1 MRPMKKL
8 TKTLL
13 ICLLSAYALPSFAQA
28 TDDEIY
34 VYQLTERKSKISIA
48 KGENITNRKGYD
60 NQPHFYKKGALLY
73 TSQLGGQTDIML
85 YDLKKGTT
93 SNLTASEV
101 SEYSATMVPGLDAF
115 SVIRQDLEG
124 NQLLYMY
131 DINQNKAPELLLDGI
146 FPVGYHA
153 WSGNDVA
160 MFILGQPVKM
170 VLTNYKERND
180 RTITTN
186 IGRTL
191 KTIPNS
197 DKIAF
202 ERYEEDKSV
211 VIYALTPSTD
221 KFEKI
226 IQKPANSSDWA
237 ITKNGTYITSVGS
250 KLLKYNAQYDT
261 DWVELI
267 DLGETA
273 ARGMTRMAVSTDN
286 KRIAIVTSR

>member
-1 MRPMKKL
+1 
-8 TKTLL
+8 
-13 ICLLSAYALPSFAQA
+13 
-28 TDDEIY
+28 
-34 VYQLTERKSKISIA
+34 
-48 KGENITNRKGYD
+48 
-60 NQPHFYKKGALLY
+60 
-73 TSQLGGQTDIML
+73 
-85 YDLKKGTT
+85 
-93 SNLTASEV
+93 
-101 SEYSATMVPGLDAF
+101 MVPGLDAF

-202 ERYEEDKSV
+202 ERSEEDKSV

-273 ARGMTRMAVSTDN
+273 ARGMTRMAVSPDN

>member
-1 MRPMKKL
+1 MRKLKKAFL
-8 TKTLL
+8 T
-13 ICLLSAYALPSFAQA
+13 CLLVAYALPIIAQV

-34 VYQLTERKSKISIA
+34 IYKLKEQKGKISIG
-48 KGENITNRKGYD
+48 KGENITNRAGYD
-60 NQPHFYKKGALLY
+60 NQPHFHNKGALLY
-73 TSQLGGQTDIML
+73 TSQLGNQTDIMR
-85 YDLKKGTT
+85 YDLKKGTL
-93 SNLTASEV
+93 SNLTNSAV
-101 SEYSATMVPGLDAF
+101 SEYSPTMIPGVDAF

-131 DINQNKAPELLLDGI
+131 DINQNKTPELLLDGI

-180 RTITTN
+180 RTITTK

-191 KTIPNS
+191 KTLPSS

-202 ERYEEDKSV
+202 ERTEDDNSIM
-211 VIYALTPSTD
+211 IYVLTPSTD
-221 KFEKI
+221 KFEKV

-237 ITKNGTYITSVGS
+237 ITMNGTYITSVGS
-250 KLLKYNAQYDT
+250 KLLKYNAKYDT
-261 DWVELI
+261 DWVELA
-267 DLGETA
+267 DLGEIA
-273 ARGMTRMAVSTDN
+273 SGGMTRMAVSPDN
-286 KRIAIVTSR
+286 KKIAIVISR

>member
-1 MRPMKKL
+1 MKKL

-13 ICLLSAYALPSFAQA
+13 TCLLAAYALPSFAQA

-34 VYQLTERKSKISIA
+34 IYQLTERKSKISIA

-60 NQPHFYKKGALLY
+60 NQPHFYKKRALLY
-73 TSQLGGQTDIML
+73 TSQLDGQTDIML

-131 DINQNKAPELLLDGI
+131 DINQNKAPELLLNGI

-202 ERYEEDKSV
+202 ERSEEDKSV

-261 DWVELI
+261 DWVELT

-273 ARGMTRMAVSTDN
+273 ARGMTRMAVSPDN

>member
-1 MRPMKKL
+1 MKL
-8 TKTLL
+8 TKAL
-13 ICLLSAYALPSFAQA
+13 ITCLLAVYGLPAFAQA

-34 VYQLTERKSKISIA
+34 IYQLKERKAKISIS

-60 NQPHFYKKGALLY
+60 NQPHFYKKGALLFA
-73 TSQLGGQTDIML
+73 SQLGGQTDIML

-93 SNLTASEV
+93 SNLTTSEV
-101 SEYSATMVPGLDAF
+101 SEYSPTMVPGLDAF

-131 DINQNKAPELLLDGI
+131 PINQAKEPELLLDGI

-160 MFILGQPVKM
+160 MFILGQPAKM

-180 RTITTN
+180 RTITTK

-202 ERYEEDKSV
+202 ERTEEDNSV
-211 VIYALTPSTD
+211 VIYALTPSIG
-221 KFEKI
+221 KFEKVI
-226 IQKPANSSDWA
+226 EKPANSSDWA
-237 ITKNGTYITSVGS
+237 ITMNGTYITSVGS
-250 KLLKYNAQYDT
+250 KLLKYNAKYDT
-261 DWVELI
+261 EWVELT

-273 ARGMTRMAVSTDN
+273 SGEITRMAVSPDN
-286 KRIAIVTSR
+286 KKIAIVINR